1 MCLRRCAAS
10 CLSFF
15 STIYPA
21 FLCRTSR
28 FDALGIKDR
37 IAWLRFAPGF
47 LPGCFDQML
56 QDLLPQPAQTCAPAE
71 AVYGRAGR
79 KIVRQMPPLAPCFY
93 EVQHRVCQFPL
104 APLVR
109 SHPGIEWFYHCP
121 LCICQ
126 VARVRLP
133 HFIASF
139 HVFILLLESAF
150 VNTGS
155 QLGHRLSKMNFPFC
169 TEIKRRSFLSL
180 FTRKKRAPLIFCRKP
195 LRYAGSAKSLTV
207 ILFTAVCPPHPAGT
221 NILRKREM
229 L

>member
-28 FDALGIKDR
+28 FDALRIKDR

-56 QDLLPQPAQTCAPAE
+56 QDLLPQSAQTCAPAE

-150 VNTGS
+150 VNMGS
-155 QLGHRLSKMNFPFC
+155 NSEGIHVW
-169 TEIKRRSFLSL
+169 LSL
-180 FTRKKRAPLIFCRKP
+180 
-195 LRYAGSAKSLTV
+195 SEV
-207 ILFTAVCPPHPAGT
+207 
-221 NILRKREM
+221 EM
-229 L
+229 ADQSVLQNL

>member
-79 KIVRQMPPLAPCFY
+79 KIVRQIPPLAPCFH
-93 EVQHRVCQFPL
+93 EVQPRVCQFPL

-150 VNTGS
+150 VN
-155 QLGHRLSKMNFPFC
+155 
-169 TEIKRRSFLSL
+169 
-180 FTRKKRAPLIFCRKP
+180 
-195 LRYAGSAKSLTV
+195 AGSKCRDCMMKKNIEQDVRILCPKCAV
-207 ILFTAVCPPHPAGT
+207 IYEDSGYKLKQVNPEQSYERYMICNKPKGKDY
-221 NILRKREM
+221 IVSEVQ
-229 L
+229 

>member
-56 QDLLPQPAQTCAPAE
+56 QDLPPQPAQTCAPAE

-79 KIVRQMPPLAPCFY
+79 KIVRQIPPLAPCFH
-93 EVQHRVCQFPL
+93 EVQPRVCQFPL

-126 VARVRLP
+126 AARVRLP

-139 HVFILLLESAF
+139 HVFILLLASPV

-155 QLGHRLSKMNFPFC
+155 HFTIRLNGPQWGF
-169 TEIKRRSFLSL
+169 R
-180 FTRKKRAPLIFCRKP
+180 
-195 LRYAGSAKSLTV
+195 
-207 ILFTAVCPPHPAGT
+207 
-221 NILRKREM
+221 
-229 L
+229 

>member
-15 STIYPA
+15 PTIYPA

-28 FDALGIKDR
+28 FDALRIKDR
-37 IAWLRFAPGF
+37 IAWLRLAPGF

-79 KIVRQMPPLAPCFY
+79 KIVRQMPPLAPCFH

-155 QLGHRLSKMNFPFC
+155 KSN
-169 TEIKRRSFLSL
+169 TIIKQRVGMCNSRNSN
-180 FTRKKRAPLIFCRKP
+180 
-195 LRYAGSAKSLTV
+195 RYQ
-207 ILFTAVCPPHPAGT
+207 
-221 NILRKREM
+221 
-229 L
+229 